1 MVGFDLQIGT
11 ADDAAER
18 IARKREQIAVER
30 RTAEEEQRTQD
41 ARQEEA
47 RQSIARIEAD
57 QREADDQLNRAQR
70 RLFDAREAMQAQ
82 SNRTAEAK
90 ATHAA
95 LVERTSA
102 LAVEVRRL
110 EDASAELETRLATT
124 ARGPPPRRRA
134 PHRAA
139 GRRSSASEARL
150 DAGVRTF
157 DEQRERVR
165 EAEERSQTLRSGF
178 DEQDGTHPR
187 GPQGRSKA
195 FAPRRSR
202 SKSRA
207 RPPRPTCRTWR
218 HRASSPCRPRSTRSR
233 PKSRRS
239 SATACWPA
247 RRPIDDRPDAAETD
261 ADGDDAPASRPV
273 TSTRQ
278 PNPSP
283 RPPDGT

>member
-11 ADDAAER
+11 AADAAER

-30 RTAEEEQRTQD
+30 RSAEEEQRTQD

-110 EDASAELETRLATT
+110 EDASAELETRLAT
-124 ARGPPPRRRA
+124 RREDLRRA
-134 PHRAA
+134 
-139 GRRSSASEARL
+139 GVRRTELQDGIAASESRL

-165 EAEERSQTLRSGF
+165 EAEERSQSLRNGF
-178 DEQDGTHPR
+178 DEQDGAHP
-187 GPQGRSKA
+187 
-195 FAPRRSR
+195 
-202 SKSRA
+202 
-207 RPPRPTCRTWR
+207 
-218 HRASSPCRPRSTRSR
+218 
-233 PKSRRS
+233 
-239 SATACWPA
+239 
-247 RRPIDDRPDAAETD
+247 
-261 ADGDDAPASRPV
+261 
-273 TSTRQ
+273 
-278 PNPSP
+278 
-283 RPPDGT
+283 